1 MLSTRTDAELINKT
15 IEKYGKVVKT
25 EELIPIFL
33 TKFGKESAYNRIHV
47 LSRNGW
53 FIRIKQGLYIV
64 NDSITGQFQGDLPF
78 LVISHCLF
86 EDSYVSLAHALH
98 YHKLVDQVPDTI
110 SSISDQSSKKFSY
123 QSYTFKITKVKP
135 DIYFGY
141 HTISLQKRTIQI
153 ADPEKALLDYLYVD
167 INFTTPKVFLE
178 PIIKHPETINIEKL
192 QEYALRF
199 SSNVRRKT
207 GFLLDHLKINSKQL
221 YASIKDSRGYT
232 KLSKESTQ
240 FNAKWRVYYEDKHLK

>member
-1 MLSTRTDAELINKT
+1 MLSKSDTELIGKT
-15 IEKYGKVVKT
+15 VEAYGKVVNTDELLTIFQTRYDKT
-25 EELIPIFL
+25 
-33 TKFGKESAYNRIHV
+33 SAHSRIQI
-47 LSRNGW
+47 LSKNGW
-53 FIRIKQGLYIV
+53 LLRIKQGLYFV
-64 NDSITGQFQGDLPF
+64 NDSIFGPLQENLP
-78 LVISHCLF
+78 LITISHCLF
-86 EDSYVSLAHALH
+86 EDSYVSIAHALQ
-98 YHKLVDQVPDTI
+98 YHELVDKNPEVVSAI
-110 SSISDQSSKKFSY
+110 NVHVSKKFEF

-141 HTISLQKRTIQI
+141 HTISQQKRTVLI
-153 ADPEKALLDYLYVD
+153 AEPEKALLDYLYVD